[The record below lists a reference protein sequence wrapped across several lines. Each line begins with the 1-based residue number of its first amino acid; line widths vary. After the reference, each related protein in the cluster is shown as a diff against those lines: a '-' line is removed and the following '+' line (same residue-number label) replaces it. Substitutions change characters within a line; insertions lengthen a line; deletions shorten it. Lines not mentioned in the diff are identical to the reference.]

1 MLMDEF
7 IVKQLKNLK
16 KVRPSSSLLNSQRS
30 FLLSEIAYMQKT
42 FQTPQISQ
50 TFQVPQTKRKTIF
63 GFPVFNISRFLKP
76 AFALAMFLV
85 VLTSSL
91 GTVGAISVAQNS
103 LPGDFLYG
111 LKTTFED
118 TQMTFAGTEE
128 SKVKLSM
135 KFAGQRVDEI
145 AQIAGNPEK
154 KNNVEQTVKN
164 FTEQLIVAQNEMNK
178 LKISNSEK
186 AVEIAKL
193 VNKQTIT
200 YKESLIK
207 TSEQLAYMMPEER
220 TKIETEIDQALVEV
234 NKVQEKSDKIINPIE
249 ETKTE
254 IINDIIVPVQE
265 EKTESDSIT
274 VEEIIIK

>member
-1 MLMDEF
+1 M
-7 IVKQLKNLK
+7 K